1 MDFRKF
7 ITNGWV
13 IAIVAGCLFLGL
25 SYLISRFPTQNP
37 EIRCYFKNSSYGQ
50 ALSTIILKF
59 QNTGN
64 RDLSDFK
71 ASITFSEKIQEYS
84 SLLFDSQT
92 NHSLQNN
99 NQTLTFGVDDVN
111 QSFDHEILLLFQKAA
126 IIKNH
131 KVLATHYFEYNGRLK
146 KEQIDEVI
154 VEKNWESS
162 KFAVYKILFFIA
174 VGFSIILIIG
184 FLFFKYK
191 G

>member
-1 MDFRKF
+1 MDFKNF
-7 ITNGWV
+7 INNRWV

-25 SYLISRFPTQNP
+25 SYLIFRLPTQNP
-37 EIRCYFKNSSYGQ
+37 EIRCYFKNSRYGQ
-50 ALSTIILKF
+50 DLSTIILKF

-64 RDLSDFK
+64 RDLFDLK

-131 KVLATHYFEYNGRLK
+131 KVLAKHYFEYNGRLRD
-146 KEQIDEVI
+146 EQIDGVI

-184 FLFFKYK
+184 FLFFKY
-191 G
+191 